1 MHLWLLR
8 PFRILLLHFLASRSP
23 RLEPTVSIRGP
34 TNLDVNLLPGRA
46 VGGAGVEPEPEPQ
59 PAEPEEPEPQPA
71 EPKAR
76 PRGIIYVVHL
86 HVCYKKL
93 T

>member
-1 MHLWLLR
+1 MASKALSNSSSSLPR
-8 PFRILLLHFLASRSP
+8 VSLASP
-23 RLEPTVSIRGP
+23 RADGLDSRPP
-34 TNLDVNLLPGRA
+34 NLDVNLLPGRA